1 MRKVIIFIIV
11 LLTACESHLD
21 LDPKMY
27 ISADE
32 AFSTRENI
40 YAALLGCY
48 DALQLQHYYGRNLII
63 VADLASDN
71 SQASGTK
78 IEYYST
84 DDNSLLADNIL
95 VEGIWRDIYT
105 AINRVNYMLFKLE
118 EVDFLSESE
127 KAEYNG
133 QLGFLRALHFFNL
146 VRLYGAVPLP
156 LKPTTDSEGD
166 HFLPRTPVDEVYNQ
180 ILWDLELALGNIG
193 NEQTHLATRNAAKAL
208 LSLVHLTMGSYNL
221 ALSYSTE
228 VLDSSSYLE
237 EDFSDLFSNSTDPSR
252 EILFYVPFNVNDKNR
267 LAEYHLPYPMGG
279 RYENSPTQGMVAS
292 IEETDQ
298 RYPFVA
304 SEYKDKY
311 YTNKYS
317 DLTTGT
323 DKVIVFRTSELFFIK
338 AEAEYFID
346 SIGNYQSIMDGINII
361 RNRSGLSSI
370 NTAPGDALW
379 ELIERERQ
387 IEFAFEGKR
396 WFDLIR
402 TNRALVMVPTV
413 NSKDQMLFPIPLS
426 EILSNPQI
434 DPGDQNPGY

>member
-1 MRKVIIFIIV
+1 MRKVLIFI
-11 LLTACESHLD
+11 LFALSACESHLD

-32 AFSTRENI
+32 AFSTKENV
-40 YAALLGCY
+40 YAALVGSY

-63 VADLASDN
+63 VGDLASDN

-95 VEGIWRDIYT
+95 VEGIWREIYT

-118 EVDFLSESE
+118 DVDFLSESE
-127 KAEYNG
+127 KADFFG
-133 QLGFLRALHFFNL
+133 QLGFLRALHYFNL

-156 LKPTTDSEGD
+156 LEPTTESEGD
-166 HFLPRTPVDEVYNQ
+166 HFLPRSPVDEVYGQ
-180 ILWDLELALGNIG
+180 ILRDLDLAIGNIG
-193 NEQTHLATRNAAKAL
+193 NKQTHLATVNAAKAL
-208 LSLVHLTMGSYNL
+208 LSMVHLTMGSYSS
-221 ALSYSTE
+221 ALSYAAE
-228 VLDSSSYLE
+228 VFDSISYLE
-237 EDFSDLFSNSTDPSR
+237 DDFSDLFSNSSDPSR

-267 LAEYHLPYPMGG
+267 LAEYHLPYPLGG
-279 RYENSPTQGMVAS
+279 RYENSPTSALVS
-292 IEETDQ
+292 SVEEIDQ
-298 RYPFVA
+298 RYPLIA
-304 SEYKDKY
+304 ADYKDKY

-323 DKVIVFRTSELFFIK
+323 DKVIIFRTAELLFIK
-338 AEAEYFID
+338 AEAEYFLD
-346 SIGNYQSIMDGINII
+346 SLGNYQSIMDGINLI
-361 RNRSGLSSI
+361 RNRSGLPSI
-370 NTAPGDALW
+370 DMPPGNALW
-379 ELIERERQ
+379 EHIERERQ

-402 TNRALVMVPTV
+402 TNRAILMVPTV
-413 NSKDQMLFPIPLS
+413 ISKDQMLFPIPLS
-426 EILSNPQI
+426 EILSNPHI